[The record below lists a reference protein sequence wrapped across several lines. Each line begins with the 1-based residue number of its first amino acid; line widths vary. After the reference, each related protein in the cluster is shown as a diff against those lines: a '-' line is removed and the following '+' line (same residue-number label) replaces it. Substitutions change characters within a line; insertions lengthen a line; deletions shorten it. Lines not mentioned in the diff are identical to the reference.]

1 MRVYPAGEV
10 NWQKGPDSLPPGAE
24 RAILEGDPSK
34 SGPFVFRIKM
44 PDGYAVPPHVHPKA
58 ERVTVIKGTLNIG
71 MGEKFD
77 KAAARAMPAGSFGY
91 WPAGMKHFGWM
102 TGETILQLHGNGPWQ
117 ITYLNP
123 ADDPRN
129 AGKK

>member
-1 MRVYPAGEV
+1 
-10 NWQKGPDSLPPGAE
+10 
-24 RAILEGDPSK
+24 
-34 SGPFVFRIKM
+34 
-44 PDGYAVPPHVHPKA
+44 
-58 ERVTVIKGTLNIG
+58 
-71 MGEKFD
+71 
-77 KAAARAMPAGSFGY
+77 
-91 WPAGMKHFGWM
+91 M